1 MDLMSDIMAKRGFD
15 AKKLPLGKLSKSTIR
30 AGYDILARIEAV
42 LNNTEEDDLM
52 DLSSSFYTFIPHNF
66 GYQNLAQFI
75 IDTEDKL
82 KERLET
88 LEYLGDLEVAN
99 NLMSKGASEIDANY
113 AKLNADITPV
123 QEHTE
128 EYKLIYEYFM
138 NTRDHKNFVLEELYK
153 VKRKGGDK
161 TFKKNIG
168 NEYLLWHGTPMTNIV
183 SILSEGLKVK
193 SPNFPWLPDRIFHAD
208 MLGKSIFFSNYQAS
222 KNIALV
228 LLDRVALGNNI
239 AYCDT
244 GINVWSPMPPG
255 STSIVLAGSHAPPKS
270 SYVVHDGMTIPL
282 GRPSDSKLVRIRCN
296 VLGIWIL

>member
-1 MDLMSDIMAKRGFD
+1 MDLMSDMMTKRGFD

-30 AGYDILARIEAV
+30 DGYEVLAKIEAV
-42 LNNTEEDDLM
+42 LDNTVEDDLM
-52 DLSSSFYTFIPHNF
+52 DLSSSFYTLIPHNF

-99 NLMSKGASEIDANY
+99 KLMSKGVSEVDGNY
-113 AKLNADITPV
+113 AKLNVDISPV
-123 QEHTE
+123 EKKTE

-138 NTRDHKNFVLEELYK
+138 NTRDQNNFVLEELYK
-153 VKRKGGDK
+153 VKRKGEDK
-161 TFKKNIG
+161 TFKKDVG

-183 SILSEGLKVK
+183 SILSKGLKVK
-193 SPNFPWLPDRIFHAD
+193 STDFPWLSDRIFHAD

-228 LLDRVALGNNI
+228 LLNRVALGQNI
-239 AYCDT
+239 AYCET
-244 GINVWSPMPPG
+244 GVNVWSPMSPD
-255 STSIVLAGSHAPPKS
+255 STSIVLVGSHAPPKS
-270 SYVVHDGMTIPL
+270 SHIIHDNITIPL
-282 GRPSDSKLVRIRCN
+282 GKPNDSELVK
-296 VLGIWIL
+296 V